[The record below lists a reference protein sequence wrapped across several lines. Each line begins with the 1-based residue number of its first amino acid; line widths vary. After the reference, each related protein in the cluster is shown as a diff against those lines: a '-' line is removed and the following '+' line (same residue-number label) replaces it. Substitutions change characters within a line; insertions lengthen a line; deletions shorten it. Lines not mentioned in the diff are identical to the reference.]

1 MEENEIVENK
11 TNQSADSTVW
21 TCFNGF
27 QLLFVILCGC
37 LSAAPTN
44 ILLQTRMSRF
54 THSMFNFMILCQFHY
69 VQQSQT
75 ERIHVYPL
83 LIEGMT

>member
-27 QLLFVILCGC
+27 QLFFVILCGC
-37 LSAAPTN
+37 LSAAHTN
-44 ILLQTRMSRF
+44 ILLQ
-54 THSMFNFMILCQFHY
+54 IECQFHY